1 VLFKLKE
8 PFNVIAIDPGQAQ
21 LINSVRLHRTDQ
33 ARLLLQK
40 STTDFSKR
48 NLAKHN
54 FLMKENKSTFELTWA
69 HDTGR
74 LTLRQ
79 KTHRLLEVLFLQ
91 KDINVLATATSKTTS
106 EAAYFLHV
114 TARIQTVQAS

>member
-1 VLFKLKE
+1 LYGTHCHKDVLFKLKE

-48 NLAKHN
+48 NLANHN
-54 FLMKENKSTFELTWA
+54 FLMKENKSTFKLTN
-69 HDTGR
+69 
-74 LTLRQ
+74 
-79 KTHRLLEVLFLQ
+79 K
-91 KDINVLATATSKTTS
+91 
-106 EAAYFLHV
+106 
-114 TARIQTVQAS
+114 